1 MLKSYPFSGVIFDL
15 DGVIT
20 QTALVHSAAWKK
32 MFDEF
37 LLEWSRRHGLP
48 FREFDHQADYLPY
61 VDGKPRYQGV
71 ASFLSSRG
79 IELPYG
85 TPDDSPEM
93 ETICGLGNRKNNAF
107 NEVLE
112 RDGVKV
118 YQSTINLIY
127 ELRKNDIRVAVAS
140 SSKNCEQ
147 VLRRAGILNLFE
159 ARVDGV
165 VSAQLGLKG
174 KPEPDIFTTA
184 TVQMGLPVHRCVVV
198 EDAVSG
204 VQAGKAGNFG
214 MVLGIARENNHHE
227 LLINGADVVVCDLA
241 ELGGIEGI
249 EDWFTQGLPHDN
261 FSLTYYDFIPGKEK
275 HRETLL
281 TVGNGYFATR
291 GAIEETNAGGPHYP
305 ATYMAGLYNRLIS
318 KVADRDV
325 ENEDFVNAVNWL
337 PITFKLGEGPWF
349 DPNKHEVLEIKRSL
363 NFKNGLLER
372 HMLVNYEGHRV
383 KVVSSRFVSMQNPH
397 LAAQRYTVIPEDYE
411 GQLTIRGGI
420 DGNLINDG
428 VERYKALNQH
438 HLKMNDQYA
447 GHAMG
452 YVVNRTVQSRITI
465 ATAYQLECNFE
476 ATLFPEVS
484 EGKSFIS
491 FSGQASKGT
500 EMTLVKKVAICNSL
514 TSDHPLQKA
523 QEQLTGAPTFDEMLS
538 LSEAAWGR
546 IWMKADIQLEGDR
559 LAQKIFRMHLYHL
572 FVTTS
577 VHNVNLDFG
586 IPARGLHGEAY
597 RGHIFWDELYI
608 LPIYYYNFP
617 GVARSI
623 LMYRYRRLPAARE
636 YARQRGFRGAMFPW
650 QSGSSGCEET
660 QVVHLN
666 PVSGKWGDDYSS
678 LQRHVSLAIAYNVW
692 EYFHATH
699 DKEFLIQFGAE
710 LFFDIC
716 LFWTGLAQKNPETGR
731 YHISGVMGPDE
742 FHEKYP
748 NSDKGG
754 LRDNAYSNLMTA
766 WALRTAY
773 KIREIIGEEE
783 FARITQIIGLEEQE
797 WMRWHDISR
806 NLNLCI
812 NSEGII
818 AQYDGYFELKEL
830 DWDYFRK
837 KYGNVYRMDR
847 LLKAEGFS
855 PDEYK
860 VAKQADT
867 LMIFYNLYPQEVTS
881 LLQEMG
887 YSLPEDYILRN
898 LKYYLERTSHG
909 STLSRIVH
917 AKLARMVGEDQL
929 GWQLYREALTSDYID
944 IQGGTTAEGIHA
956 GVMAGTLWI
965 ALSVYAGLDLRGE
978 IPAFHPALPEHWE
991 RLQFSFLY
999 RNVRYHV
1006 NLNHHTLEITAA
1018 SPTTEKLPILVRQQ
1032 KVWLEPG
1039 LPLIHEI

>member
-1 MLKSYPFSGVIFDL
+1 MLKPFPFAGVIFDL

-48 FREFDHQADYLPY
+48 FREFDHNADYLPY
-61 VDGKPRYQGV
+61 VDGKPRYEGV
-71 ASFLSSRG
+71 ASFLKSRG
-79 IELPYG
+79 IELPWG

-93 ETICGLGNRKNNAF
+93 ETICGLGNRKNLAF

-112 RDGVKV
+112 TDGVKV
-118 YQSTINLIY
+118 YQSTIDLIY
-127 ELRKNDIRVAVAS
+127 ELRKNNIRVAVAS

-159 ARVDGV
+159 ARVDGI
-165 VSAQLGLKG
+165 VSAELGLKG

-184 TVQMGLPVHRCVVV
+184 AAQMGVSVDKCVVV

-204 VQAGKAGNFG
+204 VQAGWAGNFG
-214 MVLGIARENNHHE
+214 MVLGIAREHNHRE
-227 LLINGADVVVCDLA
+227 LLINGADVVVSDLA
-241 ELGGIEGI
+241 ELGGISGI
-249 EDWFTQGLPHDN
+249 AEWFEKGLPADN
-261 FSLTYYDFIPGKEK
+261 FSLTYYDYVPSREK

-281 TVGNGYFATR
+281 ATGNGYFATR
-291 GAIEETNAGGPHYP
+291 GAMEETSAGGNHYP

-318 KVADRDV
+318 RVADRDV

-337 PITFKLGEGPWF
+337 PFTFRLADGPWF
-349 DPNKHEVLEIKRSL
+349 DPQVHEILQITRRL
-363 NFKNGLLER
+363 NFRNGLLER
-372 HMLVNYEGHRV
+372 EMLVSYEGRRV
-383 KVVSSRFVSMQNPH
+383 RVHSRRFVSMQNPYV
-397 LAAQRYTVIPEDYE
+397 AAQEYAVIAEDYE
-411 GQLTIRGGI
+411 GPVTFRAGV

-428 VERYKALNQH
+428 VERYRALNQR
-438 HLKMNDQYA
+438 HLAMIDQQA
-447 GHAMG
+447 GTTSG
-452 YVVNRTVQSRITI
+452 YVVNRTVQSQITI
-465 ATAYQLECNFE
+465 ATAYQLETHFE
-476 ATLFPEVS
+476 ATSSPELS
-484 EGKSFIS
+484 EGRSFILL
-491 FSGQASKGT
+491 SGKAEKGSA
-500 EMTLVKKVAICNSL
+500 LKVVKKVALCNSL
-514 TSDHPLQKA
+514 TEKTPLLKA
-523 QEQLTGAPTFDEMLS
+523 QQQLQALPGFDEMLA

-546 IWMKADIQLEGDR
+546 IWMRSDIQLEGDR

-577 VHNVNLDFG
+577 PHNVNYDFG

-608 LPIYYYNFP
+608 LPIFYYNFP
-617 GVARSI
+617 DVARSV

-636 YARQRGFRGAMFPW
+636 YARQHGYRGAMFPW
-650 QSGSSGCEET
+650 QSGSSGREET
-660 QVVHLN
+660 QVLHLN

-678 LQRHVSLAIAYNVW
+678 LQRHVSLAIAYNIW
-692 EYFHATH
+692 EYYHATLDH
-699 DKEFLIQFGAE
+699 EFLTQYGAE
-710 LFFDIC
+710 MFLDIC
-716 LFWTGLAQKNPETGR
+716 LFWTGLAEKDSGTGK
-731 YHISGVMGPDE
+731 YHINGVMGPDE

-748 NSDKGG
+748 DSEQGG

-766 WALRTAY
+766 WALRKAY
-773 KIREIIGEEE
+773 EIREIIGEKE
-783 FARITQIIGLEEQE
+783 FSRIAAHIGLTNEEWE
-797 WMRWHDISR
+797 RWHDISR
-806 NLNLCI
+806 NLSVTI

-818 AQYDGYFELKEL
+818 AQYDGYFDLKEL

-847 LLKAEGFS
+847 LLKAEGMS

-860 VAKQADT
+860 VAKQADA
-867 LMIFYNLYPQEVTS
+867 LMIFYNLYPEEVTS
-881 LLQEMG
+881 LLAEMG
-887 YSLPEDYILRN
+887 YRLPEDYIHRN
-898 LKYYLERTSHG
+898 LRYYLQRTSHG

-917 AKLARMVGEDQL
+917 AKLARMVGEDEL

-978 IPAFHPALPEHWE
+978 VPAFHPALPKLWD
-991 RLQFSFLY
+991 RMSFSFQF

-1006 NLNHHTLEITAA
+1006 QLDHYHIEITAA
-1018 SPTTEKLPILVRQQ
+1018 SASHDKLRVQIWDQEVL
-1032 KVWLEPG
+1032 LEPG
-1039 LPLIHEI
+1039 LCMKFKI

>member
-85 TPDDSPEM
+85 TPEDSPEM

-118 YQSTINLIY
+118 YQSTIDLIY

-184 TVQMGLPVHRCVVV
+184 AAQMGLPVHRCVVV

-204 VQAGKAGNFG
+204 VQAGRAGNFG

-227 LLINGADVVVCDLA
+227 LLINGADIVVGDLA

-249 EDWFTQGLPHDN
+249 EDWFVRGLAHDN
-261 FSLTYYDFIPGKEK
+261 FSLTYHDFIPGKEK

-291 GAIEETNAGGPHYP
+291 GAMEETSARGPHYP

-318 KVADRDV
+318 RVSDRDV

-337 PITFKLGEGPWF
+337 PITFRLGEGPWF
-349 DPNKHEVLEIKRSL
+349 DPNKHEVSEIKRSL

-372 HMLVNYEGHRV
+372 LMLVNYEGHRV

-397 LAAQRYTVIPEDYE
+397 LAAQSYSVIAEDYE
-411 GQLTIRGGI
+411 GPLTLRGGI
-420 DGNLINDG
+420 DGNLLNDG

-438 HLKMNDQYA
+438 HLEMVDQHA

-452 YVVNRTVQSRITI
+452 YVVNRTVQSKITI
-465 ATAYQLECNFE
+465 ATAYQLESNFE
-476 ATLFPEVS
+476 ATLLPEVS

-491 FSGQASKGT
+491 FTGHAGKGT
-500 EMTLVKKVAICNSL
+500 EMRLVKKVAICNSII
-514 TSDHPLQKA
+514 SDHPLLKA
-523 QEQLTGAPTFDEMLS
+523 QEQLTGAPTFEEMLS

-546 IWMKADIQLEGDR
+546 IWMMADIQLEGDR

-577 VHNVNLDFG
+577 PHNVNFDFG

-617 GVARSI
+617 EVAKSV

-636 YARQRGFRGAMFPW
+636 YARQHGFRGAMFPW
-650 QSGSSGCEET
+650 QSGSSGREET
-660 QVVHLN
+660 QVLHLN

-699 DKEFLIQFGAE
+699 DKEFLIQYGAE
-710 LFFDIC
+710 LFLDIC
-716 LFWTGLAQKNPETGR
+716 LFWTGLAQKDPETGR

-748 NSDKGG
+748 DSDKGG

-783 FARITQIIGLEEQE
+783 FVRIARIIGLEEEE
-797 WMRWHDISR
+797 WKRWHDISR

-818 AQYDGYFELKEL
+818 AQYDGYFDLKEL
-830 DWDYFRK
+830 DWDYFRN
-837 KYGNVYRMDR
+837 KYGNVHRMDR
-847 LLKAEGFS
+847 LLKAEGMS

-887 YSLPEDYILRN
+887 YSLPEDYIHRN
-898 LKYYLERTSHG
+898 LKYYLGRTSHG

-965 ALSVYAGLDLRGE
+965 ALSVYAGLDLRGDV
-978 IPAFHPALPEHWE
+978 PAFHPALPAHWE
-991 RLQFSFLY
+991 RIQFSFLF

-1006 NLNHHTLEITAA
+1006 HLSHQILEITAA
-1018 SPTTEKLPILVRQQ
+1018 SVTTDKLPVFIRQQ

>member
-1 MLKSYPFSGVIFDL
+1 MLRPFPFAGVVFDL

-20 QTALVHSAAWKK
+20 QTALVHSAAWKR

-37 LLEWSRRHGLP
+37 LLEWSRQQGLP
-48 FREFDHQADYLPY
+48 FREFDHNADYLPY
-61 VDGKPRYQGV
+61 VDGKPRYEGV
-71 ASFLSSRG
+71 ASFLKSRG
-79 IELPYG
+79 IELPWG
-85 TPDDSPEM
+85 TPEDSPEM
-93 ETICGLGNRKNNAF
+93 ETICGLGNRKNLAF

-112 RDGVKV
+112 TDGVKV
-118 YQSTINLIY
+118 YQSTIDLIY
-127 ELRKNDIRVAVAS
+127 ELRKNNIRVAVAS

-159 ARVDGV
+159 ARVDGL
-165 VSAQLGLKG
+165 VSAELGLKG

-184 TVQMGLPVHRCVVV
+184 AAQLGVSVDRCVVV

-204 VQAGKAGNFG
+204 VQAGRAGNFG
-214 MVLGIARENNHHE
+214 MVLGIAREHNHHD
-227 LLINGADVVVCDLA
+227 LLIHGADVVVSDLS
-241 ELGGIEGI
+241 ELGGISGI
-249 EDWFTQGLPHDN
+249 IEWFEKGLPADN
-261 FSLTYYDFIPGKEK
+261 FSLTYHDYIPSREK

-281 TVGNGYFATR
+281 TTGNGYFATR
-291 GAIEETNAGGPHYP
+291 GAMEETSAGGSHYP

-337 PITFKLGEGPWF
+337 PFTFRLGDSPWF
-349 DPNKHEVLEIKRSL
+349 DPQVHEILQIIRRL

-372 HMLVNYEGHRV
+372 EMLVNYEGRRV
-383 KVVSSRFVSMQNPH
+383 RVQSRRFVSMQNPFV
-397 LAAQRYTVIPEDYE
+397 AVQEYTVIPEDYE
-411 GQLTIRGGI
+411 GMITFRAGV

-428 VERYKALNQH
+428 VERYRALNQR
-438 HLKMNDQYA
+438 HLEMIDQQA
-447 GHAMG
+447 GALSG
-452 YVVNRTVQSRITI
+452 YVVNRTVQSQITI
-465 ATAYQLECNFE
+465 ATAYQVESNFE
-476 ATLFPEVS
+476 ATSSPEMS
-484 EGKSFIS
+484 EGRSFILLT
-491 FSGQASKGT
+491 GKAVKGAA
-500 EMTLVKKVAICNSL
+500 LKVVKKVALCNSL
-514 TSDHPLQKA
+514 TNSDPLMKA
-523 QEQLTGAPTFDEMLS
+523 RQQLQSLPGFEEMLS

-546 IWMKADIQLEGDR
+546 IWMRADILLEGDR

-577 VHNVNLDFG
+577 LHNVNYDFG

-608 LPIYYYNFP
+608 LPVYYYNYP
-617 GVARSI
+617 EVARSV
-623 LMYRYRRLPAARE
+623 LMYRYRRLLAARE
-636 YARQRGFRGAMFPW
+636 YARQHGFRGAMFPW
-650 QSGSSGCEET
+650 QSGSSGREET
-660 QVVHLN
+660 QVLHLN

-678 LQRHVSLAIAYNVW
+678 LQRHVSLAIAYNIW
-692 EYFHATH
+692 EYYHATLDH
-699 DKEFLIQFGAE
+699 EFLAQYGAE
-710 LFFDIC
+710 MFLDIC
-716 LFWTGLAQKNPETGR
+716 LFWTGLAQKDPDTGR

-748 NSDKGG
+748 DSEQGG

-766 WALRTAY
+766 WALRKAY
-773 KIREIIGEEE
+773 EIREIIGEKE
-783 FARITQIIGLEEQE
+783 FSRIAAQIGLTPEEWE
-797 WMRWHDISR
+797 RWHDISR
-806 NLNLCI
+806 NLSLTI

-847 LLKAEGFS
+847 LLKAEGMS

-860 VAKQADT
+860 VAKQADA
-867 LMIFYNLYPQEVTS
+867 LMIFYNLYPEEVTS
-881 LLQEMG
+881 LLAEMG
-887 YSLPEDYILRN
+887 YSMPSDYIRRN
-898 LKYYLERTSHG
+898 LKYYLQRTSHG

-917 AKLARMVGEDQL
+917 AKLARMVGEDEL
-929 GWQLYREALTSDYID
+929 GWQLYREALTSDYVD

-978 IPAFHPALPEHWE
+978 VPAFHPALPPSW
-991 RLQFSFLY
+991 RRISFSFLF

-1006 NLNHHTLEITAA
+1006 QLDHDSIEITAA
-1018 SPTTEKLPILVRQQ
+1018 SATHDKLRVKIRDKEVY
-1032 KVWLEPG
+1032 LEPG
-1039 LPLIHEI
+1039 LSLSHKI